1 MTKCFKYATIMLL
14 DISRGIIVEK
24 DGMDNG
30 GTSAMTEATYYILL
44 ALMKPGHG
52 YGHDAAHQGT
62 LRRPHR
68 NGSRYTVRCSHSH
81 E

>member
-30 GTSAMTEATYYILL
+30 GTSA
-44 ALMKPGHG
+44 
-52 YGHDAAHQGT
+52 HD
-62 LRRPHR
+62 
-68 NGSRYTVRCSHSH
+68 
-81 E
+81 